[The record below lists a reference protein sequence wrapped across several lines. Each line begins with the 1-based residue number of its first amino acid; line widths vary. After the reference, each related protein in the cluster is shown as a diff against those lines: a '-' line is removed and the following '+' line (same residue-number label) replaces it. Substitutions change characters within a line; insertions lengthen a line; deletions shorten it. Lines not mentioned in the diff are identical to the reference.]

1 MSSARAASASH
12 SSRWN
17 FNHYA
22 RVVAVVLLVLMGGAI
37 VAATAY
43 LLKDCLY
50 ELGTQETMQE
60 RGGDVKGVHFTPE
73 TM

>member
-1 MSSARAASASH
+1 MPATPAGGISIIMQ
-12 SSRWN
+12 
-17 FNHYA
+17 

-60 RGGDVKGVHFTPE
+60 VGAT
-73 TM
+73 